1 MQFILLHILR
11 HTACNADNVVLLV
24 TLFYVPFTIYI
35 QVNSVH
41 RSVQAGPQS
50 CYVTTSRAPSVG
62 PRSWLQDV
70 LSHDKTL
77 FLLEQLYTLER
88 PEKSNE
94 VGSGKATRRLIRLKL
109 VTHLTETIFEGVFFE
124 KEP

>member
-1 MQFILLHILR
+1 M
-11 HTACNADNVVLLV
+11 
-24 TLFYVPFTIYI
+24 
-35 QVNSVH
+35 
-41 RSVQAGPQS
+41 
-50 CYVTTSRAPSVG
+50 G
-62 PRSWLQDV
+62 PRSWLQNV